1 MTAFRPG
8 ASPPPVQMPIQRMS
22 DIVAGYWI
30 VVIVTRG
37 AVTVVVLG

>member
-22 DIVAGYWI
+22 DMMSVGPYEEF
-30 VVIVTRG
+30 
-37 AVTVVVLG
+37 